1 MRNRRHPHFGSLLS
15 VLVIAAIGAVLL
27 VGTSPARAKI
37 ALSGTQSH
45 LSATMTQPTTP
56 AAKAAAAKAAKLKAA
71 QLKAAQLKAA
81 KLDDVSAAVPV
92 RVHVFAATPLRLDH
106 ELIGLTEALVEV
118 ELDLVGVD
126 TAIRSLTG
134 LIRGLEEGER
144 AVAAPRSLGAH
155 VQLSAL
161 LVDDSDR
168 LGRGLY
174 AHAPNGTTIEL
185 RYQPRHL

>member
-81 KLDDVSAAVPV
+81 KLKAAKLK
-92 RVHVFAATPLRLDH
+92 AAKLKAAKLR
-106 ELIGLTEALVEV
+106 
-118 ELDLVGVD
+118 
-126 TAIRSLTG
+126 
-134 LIRGLEEGER
+134 
-144 AVAAPRSLGAH
+144 AAKVKAAKLKA
-155 VQLSAL
+155 A
-161 LVDDSDR
+161 
-168 LGRGLY
+168 
-174 AHAPNGTTIEL
+174 
-185 RYQPRHL
+185 